1 MNIQPMVSVIIPT
14 FKRPQFL
21 VRAITSV
28 INQTYKNIEIIVV
41 DDNGEKTSYQI
52 ETEKLL
58 TPFIERNEITYIVH
72 DKNRNGSA
80 ARNTG
85 IKSSKG
91 EYITFLD
98 DDDVLYNRK
107 IEKQVN
113 FLENNNNYAGVYVGF
128 EIILKQKKLK
138 SVIPHKEGNLQFDL
152 LSTNWGIGTGS
163 NPMFRKEVFDTTGLF
178 DESFI
183 RHQDI
188 EFLVRFFRTQKI
200 GVISEILIS
209 RYIDSR
215 ENKVNCMK
223 FIQVKE
229 KFLSTFKNDIEHYNL
244 RQQNIILRAQ
254 YADIACHA
262 MEEKK
267 FKIACYYY
275 LKANKYK
282 LLSPKIIAKA
292 LAFGLFNYKVE

>member
-1 MNIQPMVSVIIPT
+1 MVSVIIPT